1 MAFRQRT
8 SGRKKKTTKRKSKV
22 VLSRNPQRFE
32 AVEKESKTEQASE
45 PAMGVGYK
53 IKKNIVKKSLQR
65 ILPLLQISNFNLEKS
80 PQFSASTRNQL
91 LLGSDF

>member
-8 SGRKKKTTKRKSKV
+8 SGRKKKKKKRKSKV

-53 IKKNIVKKSLQR
+53 IKK
-65 ILPLLQISNFNLEKS
+65 
-80 PQFSASTRNQL
+80 T
-91 LLGSDF
+91 

>member
-8 SGRKKKTTKRKSKV
+8 SGRKKKKKKRKSKV

-53 IKKNIVKKSLQR
+53 MKKHSKEELAAN
-65 ILPLLQISNFNLEKS
+65 
-80 PQFSASTRNQL
+80 SAAAADIQL
-91 LLGSDF
+91 